1 MQRECHEQDCK
12 PGEAPEGRGGPRSL
26 LYRSAL
32 WLREKPTGSLTRGLP
47 IQLRVTGRREP
58 RPFPVQETEALRHT
72 GPKKK
77 RGAG

>member
-47 IQLRVTGRREP
+47 IQLRVTGG
-58 RPFPVQETEALRHT
+58 VY
-72 GPKKK
+72 
-77 RGAG
+77 